1 MKPVGQEMA
10 AGEAVAG
17 TAATAAAR
25 TGGPARPGEGG
36 AARPPPAAARTGGPA
51 RPGEG
56 ETILWQG
63 RPAMLTRKLL
73 ELIGFLLLL
82 GLLSWFALELIRP
95 HLAGSAFAGQPTAG
109 AVPLVLGMVLGMMLI
124 IALPVW
130 LRSSARARARYMLTN
145 RRALVWLGDRI
156 VGEAL
161 LFGADMRASGNEV
174 SFEASR
180 MVLSWRLKD
189 EGADRLRFE
198 QIPDALAVAA
208 LAEEHGARWLDR
220 PETPPGNGPD
230 A

>member
-1 MKPVGQEMA
+1 MA
-10 AGEAVAG
+10 AGEA
-17 TAATAAAR
+17 AADDAAVGVR
-25 TGGPARPGEGG
+25 TGG
-36 AARPPPAAARTGGPA
+36 RTGSPV

-63 RPAMLTRKLL
+63 RPTMLRRKVL

-82 GLLSWFALELIRP
+82 GSLSWFALALIRP
-95 HLAGSAFAGQPTAG
+95 HLSGSAFAGEPTAN
-109 AVPLVLGMVLGMMLI
+109 AVPLVLGMVLGMVLI

-161 LFGADMRASGNEV
+161 LFGADMRATETEV
-174 SFEASR
+174 SFEANQ

-189 EGADRLRFE
+189 EGVDRLRFE
-198 QIPDALAVAA
+198 QIPHALEVAA
-208 LAEEHGARWLDR
+208 LAEEHGARWIDR
-220 PETPPGNGPD
+220 PELPEDPSGD
-230 A
+230 S